1 MNDTQRQW
9 ERCIDFH
16 GHRCKGLLAGFLASA
31 YAMSLID
38 FDSNTDEDAVCISEN
53 DACGIDAI
61 QVVLGCTAGRGSL
74 LFHMTG
80 KTAYSFYGRK
90 SSQNCRIIL
99 KGELPDPGGDIEGY
113 CDPGFL
119 SRLFDAG
126 PARIPLP
133 ERARIFDTY
142 RCDDCGELAGANWIH
157 IQNGRKLCADCYD
170 RYDRFHV

>member
-1 MNDTQRQW
+1 M
-9 ERCIDFH
+9 
-16 GHRCKGLLAGFLASA
+16 
-31 YAMSLID
+31 
-38 FDSNTDEDAVCISEN
+38 
-53 DACGIDAI
+53 AI
-61 QVVLGCTAGRGSL
+61 VRVDVVLDRQVLKEVL
-74 LFHMTG
+74 LLTLESWHIVLVVA
-80 KTAYSFYGRK
+80 KTLKDVGVVV
-90 SSQNCRIIL
+90 IL
-99 KGELPDPGGDIEGY
+99 KDELPDPGGDIEGY

-157 IQNGRKLCADCYD
+157 IQNGRKLCTDCYD